1 MKRLITGLTE
11 EWYLNT
17 EDSKYDEE
25 RAADENDISYW
36 TQRWQQSHHNQLQ
49 TRSSTDYS
57 TREHSASMLHIESG
71 LSLQKKLLNNLTP

>member
-36 TQRWQQSHHNQLQ
+36 TQR
-49 TRSSTDYS
+49 
-57 TREHSASMLHIESG
+57 
-71 LSLQKKLLNNLTP
+71 